1 MMKSQVAFKMLS
13 YQKYLCRLNEQ
24 YSVVENINSTIRPD
38 NLDTH
43 IRFALQEKFAK
54 SLQENM
60 PEFRRSCG
68 MIFIERFKHI
78 LNNYLNISTLPQNVT
93 TDMKERIFP
102 LGLTLQLTKMQSMET
117 LHDQVKFF
125 WGRHIKFKF
134 FHQCKIS
141 KCQI

>member
-1 MMKSQVAFKMLS
+1 MLS
-13 YQKYLCRLNEQ
+13 NQKYLCRLNEQ

-78 LNNYLNISTLPQNVT
+78 LNNYLNISALPQNVT

-125 WGRHIKFKF
+125 WGRHLFINLNFLTNV
-134 FHQCKIS
+134 
-141 KCQI
+141 

>member
-1 MMKSQVAFKMLS
+1 MLN
-13 YQKYLCRLNEQ
+13 YQKNPFRLNEQ
-24 YSVVENINSTIRPD
+24 YNFVENINSTIRPD

-54 SLQENM
+54 SLQKNM

-78 LNNYLNISTLPQNVT
+78 LNNYLNISKLPQNVT
-93 TDMKERIFP
+93 TEMKERIFP

-125 WGRHIKFKF
+125 WGMYIPIYQFKLL
-134 FHQCKIS
+134 HHLQARN
-141 KCQI
+141 